1 MQYIFLSHDV
11 DWRKQGPPLEH
22 ILSRK
27 DRFEPELFEKTKPED
42 LYHNIPD
49 YMEIEE
55 KFGVRSTFFFRT
67 FYENGDVSDYEDDIK
82 QLQKS
87 NWEIGLHTDPSSV
100 DNIEKIQREK
110 QKLESITGKPIVGN
124 RVHFL
129 KYDDELPYRLQ
140 KLGFLYD
147 SSIRHSK
154 DRIDENEMGYSV
166 INGIFEFPVTLM
178 DAYLFTHMKIKEEE
192 IIPIFQ
198 KTLDLSRSKYNSRDY
213 HVISVIWHDNVL
225 KMKGGRMYKQILE
238 FLTSQDDVEIKRGI
252 DLVKILK

>member
-42 LYHNIPD
+42 LYHNIPE

-55 KFGVRSTFFFRT
+55 KFDIRSTFFFRT
-67 FYENGDVSDYEDDIK
+67 FYENGDVLDYEDDIK

-87 NWEIGLHTDPSSV
+87 NWEIGLHTDPSSI
-100 DNIEKIQREK
+100 DDLDKIRSEKE
-110 QKLESITGKPIVGN
+110 KLESIINKQIVGN

-129 KYDDELPYRLQ
+129 NYNSELPNKLE
-140 KLGFLYD
+140 KLGFSYD
-147 SSIRHSK
+147 SSLRHSK
-154 DRIDENEMGYSV
+154 DRIDEKEMSYSR
-166 INGIFEFPVTLM
+166 INGIVEFPVTLM
-178 DAYLFTHMKIKEEE
+178 DAYLFTYMRIREDKIISE
-192 IIPIFQ
+192 FQ
-198 KTLDLSRSKYNSRDY
+198 KTLNLGRSLSENN
-213 HVISVIWHDNVL
+213 VISVIWHENVL

-238 FLTSQDDVEIKRGI
+238 FLTSQDDVEIKRGV

>member
-11 DWRKQGPPLEH
+11 DWRRKGPSVEH
-22 ILSRK
+22 ILERK
-27 DRFEPELFEKTKPED
+27 DRFELELFEKTKPED
-42 LYHNIPD
+42 LYRNIPD

-67 FYENGDVSDYEDDIK
+67 FYENGDVLDYENDIE

-87 NWEIGLHTDPSSV
+87 NWEIGLHTDPSSI
-100 DNIEKIQREK
+100 DDLDKIRLEKE
-110 QKLESITGKPIVGN
+110 KLESITGKQIIGN

-129 KYDDELPYRLQ
+129 NYNPELPNKLE
-140 KLGFLYD
+140 KLGFNYD
-147 SSIRHSK
+147 SSLRHSK
-154 DRIDENEMGYSV
+154 DRIDEKEMGYSR
-166 INGIFEFPVTLM
+166 IHGIIEFPVTLM
-178 DAYLFTHMKIKEEE
+178 DAYLFTYMKIREEK
-192 IIPIFQ
+192 IISEFQ
-198 KTLDLSRSKYNSRDY
+198 KTLDLGRSLSENN
-213 HVISVIWHDNVL
+213 VISVIWHDNVL

>member
-22 ILSRK
+22 ILARK

-42 LYHNIPD
+42 LYRNIPE

-55 KFGVRSTFFFRT
+55 EFGVRSTFFFRT
-67 FYENGDVSDYEDDIK
+67 FYENGDVLDYKDDIK

-87 NWEIGLHTDPSSV
+87 NWEIGLHTDPSSI
-100 DNIEKIQREK
+100 DNLDKIRLEKE
-110 QKLESITGKPIVGN
+110 KLESITGKQIVGN

-129 KYDDELPYRLQ
+129 NYNPELPNKLE
-140 KLGFLYD
+140 KLGFNYD
-147 SSIRHSK
+147 SSLRHSK
-154 DRIDENEMGYSV
+154 DRIDDKEMGYTK
-166 INGIFEFPVTLM
+166 INGIIEFPITLM
-178 DAYLFTHMKIKEEE
+178 DAYLFTYMKIQEDK
-192 IIPIFQ
+192 IISEFQ
-198 KTLDLSRSKYNSRDY
+198 KTLDLGRSLSENN
-213 HVISVIWHDNVL
+213 VISVLWHDNVL

>member
-11 DWRKQGPPLEH
+11 DWRRQGPSIEH

-27 DRFEPELFEKTKPED
+27 DRFDVELFEKTKLED
-42 LYHNIPD
+42 LYRNIPE
-49 YMEIEE
+49 YMELEE

-67 FYENGDVSDYEDDIK
+67 FYENGDVLDYKDDIK

-87 NWEIGLHTDPSSV
+87 NWEIGLHTDPSSI
-100 DNIEKIQREK
+100 DDLDKIRLEKE
-110 QKLESITGKPIVGN
+110 KLESITGKQIIGN

-129 KYDDELPYRLQ
+129 NYNPELPNKLE
-140 KLGFLYD
+140 KLGFNYD
-147 SSIRHSK
+147 SSLRHSK
-154 DRIDENEMGYSV
+154 DRIDEKEMGYSR
-166 INGIFEFPVTLM
+166 IHGIIEFPVTLM
-178 DAYLFTHMKIKEEE
+178 DAYLFTYMKIREEK
-192 IIPIFQ
+192 IISEFQ
-198 KTLDLSRSKYNSRDY
+198 KTLDLGRSLSENN
-213 HVISVIWHDNVL
+213 VISVIWHENVL

>member
-22 ILSRK
+22 ILARK

-42 LYHNIPD
+42 LYRNIPE

-67 FYENGDVSDYEDDIK
+67 FYENGDVLDYKDDIK

-87 NWEIGLHTDPSSV
+87 NWEIGLHTDPSSI
-100 DNIEKIQREK
+100 DNLDKIRLEKE
-110 QKLESITGKPIVGN
+110 KLESITGKQIVGN

-129 KYDDELPYRLQ
+129 NYNPELPNKLE
-140 KLGFLYD
+140 KLGFNYD
-147 SSIRHSK
+147 SSLRHSK
-154 DRIDENEMGYSV
+154 DRIDEKEMGYSRTH
-166 INGIFEFPVTLM
+166 GIIEFPVTLM
-178 DAYLFTHMKIKEEE
+178 DAYLITCMKIREEK
-192 IIPIFQ
+192 IISEFQ
-198 KTLDLSRSKYNSRDY
+198 KTLDIGRSLSENN
-213 HVISVIWHDNVL
+213 VISVIWHDNVL